1 MANVTLITG
10 AAGAL
15 GTVVASEL
23 IAKGHRIAAVDLP
36 RAAERLAKLPGVLPL
51 PFETNQ
57 PDAWGE
63 ALARAERELG
73 PLTGAVLI
81 AGGWQGGGP
90 LHARTD
96 DAIWQAML
104 AANLESAYRALR
116 AVLPG
121 MVARQ
126 GGSVVMV
133 GSRAAVRPDT
143 SAGAAEYAATKSAV
157 VALAQATAAEVLEQ
171 GVRVNAVLPSTLDTA
186 ANRKAMPQ
194 ADPSRWVAPASLAGV
209 VDFLLSDAA
218 RDISGAAI
226 PVYGKS

>member
-57 PDAWGE
+57 ADAWGE

-121 MVARQ
+121 MVARKA
-126 GGSVVMV
+126 GSVVMV
-133 GSRAAVRPDT
+133 GSRAAVRPDS

-157 VALAQATAAEVLEQ
+157 VALAQATAAEVLDQ

-186 ANRKAMPQ
+186 ANRKAMPG

-209 VDFLLSDAA
+209 VDFLLSDLA